1 MRLLELNSYGNF
13 SLIDFV
19 EDDMPR
25 YAILSHT
32 WGLDGDE
39 VTFKDLM
46 ESTGSS
52 KAGYDKLRFCGEQ
65 AKKDDL
71 RYFWVDTCCI
81 DKSSS
86 AELSEAINSM
96 FRWYQNA
103 ARCYVFLTDFP
114 TRGKSLVDKDTGFRK
129 SRWFTRGWTL
139 QELIAARSVEFF
151 SSDGERFG
159 DKKSLEQELHQ
170 ITGISIHALRGCPL
184 SQFNVAERMS
194 WAAKRTT
201 KREEDK
207 AYSLLGIFDIHM
219 PAIYGEGEHHAFRR
233 LREEINRYSK
243 NHQLDLPLN
252 DRLALF
258 TSPEQPETSYIHTP
272 WIVPFERNP
281 RFTGRDSELAQL
293 EEKLFTQNFLTKVAI
308 VGLGGVG
315 KTQLVLELVY
325 QTKDKHS
332 NCSIIWIPAINMES
346 LRQAYLDVARQ
357 LGIPGWEDETADV
370 KRLVQK
376 YLSKDDAGQW
386 LLVFDNAD
394 DMEMWIA
401 KPGSGQN
408 SEQKSPGLIDY
419 LPRSKQGS
427 IVFTTRD
434 RKTAVKLAQQNVMA
448 LPDMN
453 EEVAT
458 QLLQNCLSNPDL
470 VNNRQDTIGLLVK
483 LTYLPLAIVQAAAYI
498 NENGIAIADYLSL
511 LEEQEE
517 DVIDLLSEDFED
529 DGRYRDTKNPVA
541 TTWLISFEQ
550 VRRRDSLA
558 AEYLSFMACVDPK
571 GIPQS
576 LLPPGPSRKK
586 EIDAIGALYAYSFIS
601 RRPADLAIDL
611 HRLVHLA
618 TRNWLRKKELLAR
631 STERVITRLGEV
643 FSNGNHKDRSVWRLY
658 LPHTRFALESDLVD
672 NDNKDKINLMWR
684 YGRCLYKDGR
694 WNEAEGPF
702 RQVMETRKRVLGA
715 EHPSTLT
722 SMAAL
727 ASTYGNQGRWDQT
740 EKLDVQVMETRKRVL
755 GAEHPDTLAGIAN
768 LASTYENRGRR
779 DQAEELKIQ
788 VIETCKRVLGAE
800 HPDTLAIMNNLASTY
815 GNQGRWD
822 QAEELGVQVMET
834 FKRVLG
840 VKHPNTLTSMANL
853 ASTYEIRGRRDQAE
867 ELKVQ
872 VMETRKRVL
881 GVEHPDTLAIMNN
894 LASTYGNQSR
904 WDQAEELGVQV
915 METRKRVLGAEHP
928 DTLASMNNLAWT
940 YGNRGRWDQTE
951 ELNVQ
956 VMETRKRV
964 LGAEHPDTLAI
975 MNNLAS
981 TYGNQGRW
989 DQAEKLGVQVM
1000 ETRKRVLGAEH
1011 PNTLISMANLAST
1024 LWNRGRRD
1032 QAEKLK
1038 VQVME
1043 TRKRV
1048 LGAEHP
1054 DTLTSMNNLAVTW
1067 KGHGRDAEAMSLMK
1081 ECVQLRKRT
1090 SGVNHPYSLSSAT
1103 VLARWEAEQTDVG
1116 APALGGVADNRVRLL
1131 Q

>member
-32 WGLDGDE
+32 WGPDGDE

-46 ESTGSS
+46 ESTGNS

-170 ITGISIHALRGCPL
+170 ITGISIYALRGCPP

-233 LREEINRYSK
+233 LQEEINRYSK

-517 DVIDLLSEDFED
+517 DVIDLLSEDFKD

-618 TRNWLRKKELLAR
+618 TRNWLRKEELLAR
-631 STERVITRLGEV
+631 STERVITRLEEV
-643 FSNGNHKDRSVWRLY
+643 FPNGDHKDRSVWRLY

-684 YGRCLYKDGR
+684 YGRCLYRDGR

-715 EHPSTLT
+715 EHPSTLI
-722 SMAAL
+722 SMATL
-727 ASTYGNQGRWDQT
+727 ASTYDNQG
-740 EKLDVQVMETRKRVL
+740 
-755 GAEHPDTLAGIAN
+755 
-768 LASTYENRGRR
+768 
-779 DQAEELKIQ
+779 
-788 VIETCKRVLGAE
+788 
-800 HPDTLAIMNNLASTY
+800 
-815 GNQGRWD
+815 
-822 QAEELGVQVMET
+822 
-834 FKRVLG
+834 
-840 VKHPNTLTSMANL
+840 
-853 ASTYEIRGRRDQAE
+853 
-867 ELKVQ
+867 
-872 VMETRKRVL
+872 
-881 GVEHPDTLAIMNN
+881 
-894 LASTYGNQSR
+894 R

-928 DTLASMNNLAWT
+928 DTLTSMANLALT
-940 YGNRGRWDQTE
+940 YGNQGRWDRAE
-951 ELNVQ
+951 ELEVQVMETFKRVLGAEHPNTLTSMANLASMYEIRGRRDQAEELKVQ

-964 LGAEHPDTLAI
+964 LGAEHPDTLTSMA
-975 MNNLAS
+975 NLA
-981 TYGNQGRW
+981 TTLWNQGRW
-989 DQAEKLGVQVM
+989 VQTEELDVQVM

-1011 PNTLISMANLAST
+1011 PDTLTSMANLATT
-1024 LWNRGRRD
+1024 LWNQGRWG
-1032 QAEKLK
+1032 QAEELG

-1067 KGHGRDAEAMSLMK
+1067 KGRGRDAEAMSLMK
-1081 ECVQLRKRT
+1081 ECVQLWKPT
-1090 SGVNHPYSLSSAT
+1090 LGVDHPYSLSSAT

-1116 APALGGVADNRVRLL
+1116 APAWGGVADND
-1131 Q
+1131 